1 MSPGSKAIEL
11 SATKMDVVFLG
22 HTQQYSGFTPG
33 SASEITPV
41 DVQVSIYGAV
51 ISPGAKEVSYLL
63 YYLSLGIWC

>member
-11 SATKMDVVFLG
+11 SATKTDVVFFG

-41 DVQVSIYGAV
+41 DVQVSMV
-51 ISPGAKEVSYLL
+51 LWISPGAKEVSYLL
-63 YYLSLGIWC
+63 YYLSLGIWY